1 MREPVATVRLPC
13 VTSAIS
19 SRPASRNEFWSWQVR
34 GACRTVGPSLFYSP
48 EGERGSRKRRRE
60 SAAKAICATCEVAEV
75 CAAYAL
81 AWREP
86 YGTWGGLSEAD
97 REARYRTLDPA
108 QANADYGRALAAWQR
123 RAGAAAGP
131 AGPRDGGRN
140 IFVNVPHLG
149 RELR

>member
-1 MREPVATVRLPC
+1 MRVRAPAVRLPC
-13 VTSAIS
+13 VTAAAFS
-19 SRPASRNEFWSWQVR
+19 SSWPASRNGFWSWQVR

-60 SAAKAICATCEVAEV
+60 SSAKAICATCDVAEV

-97 REARYRTLDPA
+97 REARYPELDPVEA
-108 QANADYGRALAAWQR
+108 SAAYRDALAAWRR
-123 RAGAAAGP
+123 RAGMAG
-131 AGPRDGGRN
+131 AGRSA
-140 IFVNVPHLG
+140 
-149 RELR
+149 

>member
-1 MREPVATVRLPC
+1 V
-13 VTSAIS
+13 
-19 SRPASRNEFWSWQVR
+19 
-34 GACRTVGPSLFYSP
+34 LFYSP

-97 REARYRTLDPA
+97 REARYPTLDPVEA
-108 QANADYGRALAAWQR
+108 SGAYRDALAAWYR
-123 RAGAAAGP
+123 RAEL
-131 AGPRDGGRN
+131 DGGDR
-140 IFVNVPHLG
+140 VDVPAVSLSG
-149 RELR
+149 

>member
-1 MREPVATVRLPC
+1 MRDRPAPVRLPC

-19 SRPASRNEFWSWQVR
+19 MGWPASRNEFWSWQVR

-60 SAAKAICATCEVAEV
+60 SSAKAICATCEVAEI

-86 YGTWGGLSEAD
+86 YGTWGGLSESD
-97 REARYRTLDPA
+97 REARYPDLDPV
-108 QANADYGRALAAWQR
+108 QASADYRSALAAWQR
-123 RAGAAAGP
+123 RAELAGEP
-131 AGPRDGGRN
+131 IGPRPVSLSG
-140 IFVNVPHLG
+140 
-149 RELR
+149 

>member
-1 MREPVATVRLPC
+1 MRGRAPAVRLPC
-13 VTSAIS
+13 VTAAALS
-19 SRPASRNEFWSWQVR
+19 SSWPASRNEFWSWQVR
-34 GACRTVGPSLFYSP
+34 GACRTAGPSLFYSP

-97 REARYRTLDPA
+97 REARYPELDPVEA
-108 QANADYGRALAAWQR
+108 SAAYRDALAAWRR
-123 RAGAAAGP
+123 RAAMAGARPVSLSG
-131 AGPRDGGRN
+131 
-140 IFVNVPHLG
+140 
-149 RELR
+149 

>member
-1 MREPVATVRLPC
+1 MRDRAATVRLPC
-13 VTSAIS
+13 VSAAIS
-19 SRPASRNEFWSWQVR
+19 SSWPASRNEFWSWQVR

-60 SAAKAICATCEVAEV
+60 SSAKAICATCEVAEI

-97 REARYRTLDPA
+97 REARYPGLDPA
-108 QANADYGRALAAWQR
+108 KASADYRHALAAWQR
-123 RAGAAAGP
+123 RAELVGDPSAP
-131 AGPRDGGRN
+131 GRSA
-140 IFVNVPHLG
+140 
-149 RELR
+149 

>member
-1 MREPVATVRLPC
+1 MRARVVFVRLPG
-13 VTSAIS
+13 VTAAFSTTW
-19 SRPASRNEFWSWQVR
+19 PASRNDFWSWQVR
-34 GACRTVGPSLFYSP
+34 GACRAAGPALFYSP

-97 REARYRTLDPA
+97 REARYQELDPV
-108 QANADYGRALAAWQR
+108 QASAAYRDALAAWYR
-123 RAGAAAGP
+123 RAELGGDPVAAEPVSLIG
-131 AGPRDGGRN
+131 
-140 IFVNVPHLG
+140 
-149 RELR
+149 